1 MSGLYAPSSGA
12 GSVVAA
18 EMAVEDFGGEVLG
31 RKIRALFGDHKHN
44 VDVASAIT
52 NRWIDDEQVGAVVDM
67 PNSAVA
73 LAVQKLA
80 AARKRISV
88 TVTGG
93 SSDLTGKDCTNT
105 GFHWAYDTYS
115 NTVGIARAMVASVSI
130 PGISSPPTMR
140 SGGHWSK
147 MQARQSRR
155 QAGG

>member
-12 GSVVAA
+12 GSVVSA
-18 EMAVEDFGGEVLG
+18 EMAGEDFGAEGLG
-31 RKIRALFGDHKHN
+31 RKIRVVFCDHKHN

-52 NRWIDDEQVGAVVDM
+52 NRWFDDEQVGAVVDM

-105 GFHWAYDTYS
+105 GFHWALRHLFQHGRHCTRY
-115 NTVGIARAMVASVSI
+115 GRL
-130 PGISSPPTMR
+130 R
-140 SGGHWSK
+140 SRYLVFHH
-147 MQARQSRR
+147 RR
-155 QAGG
+155 LCV